1 MAGIFV
7 PDRNITMPFSYLILI
22 QHCIHPF
29 PLFNTGYRRG
39 NRNIRSSSSSSS
51 SSWRSGRTPSS
62 RNVSDPNTTSSSSCI
77 SFQWWRSYSI
87 GRYHGR
93 SIMFRPW
100 YRCITMNSRIAHCT
114 QCVLSASASISLMY
128 RCTTR
133 RKTATRITMY
143 DSRVPMHGQYDHH
156 HHSQHE
162 HDPGDI
168 FITHAS
174 GTQIRIVTMTM
185 TMTVMEQ

>member
-1 MAGIFV
+1 
-7 PDRNITMPFSYLILI
+7 
-22 QHCIHPF
+22 
-29 PLFNTGYRRG
+29 
-39 NRNIRSSSSSSS
+39 
-51 SSWRSGRTPSS
+51 
-62 RNVSDPNTTSSSSCI
+62 
-77 SFQWWRSYSI
+77 
-87 GRYHGR
+87 
-93 SIMFRPW
+93 MFRPW
-100 YRCITMNSRIAHCT
+100 YRCITMHNRIT
-114 QCVLSASASISLMY
+114 NCVLSASASISLMY

-185 TMTVMEQ
+185 TMMVMEQQLSTSASTSTSSLLNVAMTSRRSRGSFDDDSTNSRRRRHHRHAACWIVGILELPSASSS